1 MNYGDLKTHFKNV
14 LNRSDITTAL
24 QETFIDQ
31 GIQRIQR
38 SLRTPLMEKQ
48 REYTI
53 SAQAPSVILPTDFL
67 EIMDIYHGTTA
78 LQRVPIATMLGY
90 KTNTRSGTP
99 EYFTRESNTLLLYP
113 EPTTGTLT
121 LNYYG
126 EFAAMT
132 DDADENNLAAVASD
146 LIIYAGLTYA
156 ADYYLDERA
165 ATFEAKY
172 VQFMTELQ
180 EQANDQELSGTT
192 QQIQPSANY

>member
-14 LNRSDITTAL
+14 LNRSDITEAL

-48 REYTI
+48 REYTL
-53 SAQAPSVILPTDFL
+53 SAQTPSVILPTDFL